1 MAWYDTPNPASPD
14 SSPHAGL
21 RFACTMCGNCCTGPS
36 GYVLL
41 SDEEGAA
48 IAGLLGMSVEAFT
61 AQYTH
66 ETMLGRSLN
75 EKESAFGLDCVFLD
89 REKVP
94 GKAVCGIYEAR
105 PSQCRTWPF
114 WPANV
119 RSPQTWARAAQTCP
133 GMNTGPLHSPD
144 FIRLTIEA
152 TRGNTKGG
160 PAR

>member
-1 MAWYDTPNPASPD
+1 MAWYDTPEAHSNAD
-14 SSPHAGL
+14 GQEAGL

-41 SDEEGAA
+41 TEDEGRA
-48 IAGLLGMSVEAFT
+48 IAAKLGLSQEAFI

-114 WPANV
+114 WPAIV
-119 RSPQTWARAAQTCP
+119 RSPQTWVRAAKTCP
-133 GMNTGPLHSPD
+133 GINTGPLHSPA
-144 FIRLTIEA
+144 FIRLTVEA
-152 TRGNTKGG
+152 TTGGSDGG